1 MKEFDEAQS
10 TIEYLTGE
18 LILARQANEIMTENN
33 RRLENMLIKTIQD
46 LQECRGY
53 LVEMQQQQVGESEAI
68 PETVHQHTGAQATAL
83 QAEPT
88 QA

>member
-10 TIEYLTGE
+10 TNEYLTGE

-53 LVEMQQQQVGESEAI
+53 LVEMQQQVGELA
-68 PETVHQHTGAQATAL
+68 TVAL
-83 QAEPT
+83 ARVKKS
-88 QA
+88 

>member
-1 MKEFDEAQS
+1 
-10 TIEYLTGE
+10 LTGE

-53 LVEMQQQQVGESEAI
+53 LVEMQQQVGELA
-68 PETVHQHTGAQATAL
+68 TVAL
-83 QAEPT
+83 ARVKKS
-88 QA
+88 

>member
-10 TIEYLTGE
+10 TNEYLTGE

-53 LVEMQQQQVGESEAI
+53 LVEMKQQVGELA
-68 PETVHQHTGAQATAL
+68 TVAL
-83 QAEPT
+83 ARVKKS
-88 QA
+88 

>member
-10 TIEYLTGE
+10 TNEYLTGE

-33 RRLENMLIKTIQD
+33 RRLERLLIKTLQD

-53 LVEMQQQQVGESEAI
+53 LVEMQQQVGELA
-68 PETVHQHTGAQATAL
+68 TVAL
-83 QAEPT
+83 ARVKKS
-88 QA
+88 

>member
-33 RRLENMLIKTIQD
+33 RRIRT
-46 LQECRGY
+46 
-53 LVEMQQQQVGESEAI
+53 
-68 PETVHQHTGAQATAL
+68 TAN
-83 QAEPT
+83 
-88 QA
+88 

>member
-10 TIEYLTGE
+10 TNENLTGE

-33 RRLENMLIKTIQD
+33 RRLERLLIKTLQD

-53 LVEMQQQQVGESEAI
+53 LVEMQQQVGELA
-68 PETVHQHTGAQATAL
+68 TVAL
-83 QAEPT
+83 ARVKKS
-88 QA
+88 